1 MNELDEQQATNVAT
15 LPTNTAQPEMPS
27 LSTVEAEPDGPTA
40 PNPTLTPTPA
50 PIPAPP
56 PTPAAQEPTAD
67 PAPMAT
73 QETANDQTP
82 LGRLQLPRDLAVQF
96 VAKVDGTPTR
106 FRPTGPLAK
115 DCSDDDRMDVEDLL
129 IGFIASEQK
138 RRTDGKEKRIMTY
151 ECQPT
156 ALQARAL
163 KKMLLGNAKHMEAH
177 LAKHGYEDR
186 FQRTE
191 QRLRQTYDV
200 LQRLNTLL
208 GTPGD
213 DGCTLQEALGRH
225 LGRIRRTRDDL
236 RQFEQRVLATAEGA
250 TGESTTSQTVQQAL
264 NLLTAM
270 DQLLASTAVQPVN
283 ETATKAHANK

>member
-15 LPTNTAQPEMPS
+15 LPTNTEQPEMPS

-40 PNPTLTPTPA
+40 PNPALTPTPA
-50 PIPAPP
+50 
-56 PTPAAQEPTAD
+56 PTPAAQEPTPD

-96 VAKVDGTPTR
+96 VRKVDGVPTR
-106 FRPTGPLAK
+106 FRPARPMAK
-115 DCSDDDRMDVEDLL
+115 ECSDDDRMDVEDLL
-129 IGFIASEQK
+129 IGFIASEEK
-138 RRTDGKEKRIMTY
+138 RRTDHNEKRIMTY

-163 KKMLLGNAKHMEAH
+163 KKMLLGKAKQMEAH

-186 FQRTE
+186 LQRTE

-225 LGRIRRTRDDL
+225 LGHVRRTRDDL
-236 RQFEQRVLATAEGA
+236 RQFEQRVLATAE
-250 TGESTTSQTVQQAL
+250 TTTAGSAIAETVQLAL
-264 NLLTAM
+264 NLISSM
-270 DQLLASTAVQPVN
+270 DRLLASTATQSAN
-283 ETATKAHANK
+283 EAVAKTHTNK